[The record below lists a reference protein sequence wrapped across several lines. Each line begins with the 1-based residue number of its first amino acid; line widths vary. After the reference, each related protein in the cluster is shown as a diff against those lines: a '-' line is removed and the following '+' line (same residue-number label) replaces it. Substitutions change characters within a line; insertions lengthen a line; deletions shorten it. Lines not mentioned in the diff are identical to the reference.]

1 MILIYRP
8 PNFLSGRYKKTIM
21 HISVVWK
28 LHLHAT
34 LYYNQT
40 KMIFQV
46 FQRNFYF
53 KQSPNCLSKSQIAI
67 QYYESSCSLLVR
79 QVVLKSDI
87 NPWVANML
95 LNVPMGGG
103 VWGCYIVESP
113 SPESYE
119 DTTTCPWRAANF
131 VLYSALRLFEQGG
144 VFFIPASTATW
155 DLSSYIVIW
164 RSGLH
169 IPQWD
174 SDPWRKDQIL
184 TSRL

>member
-1 MILIYRP
+1 MPHYTIIRLKWFFKYFREISIFSNHQTVYR
-8 PNFLSGRYKKTIM
+8 NHKSLFSIM
-21 HISVVWK
+21 NLRVVYLFAK
-28 LHLHAT
+28 L
-34 LYYNQT
+34 YWNQT
-40 KMIFQV
+40 STLG
-46 FQRNFYF
+46 Y
-53 KQSPNCLSKSQIAI
+53 QICFWM
-67 QYYESSCSLLVR
+67 YR
-79 QVVLKSDI
+79 
-87 NPWVANML
+87 W
-95 LNVPMGGG
+95 G